1 MNELPK
7 GWAATKWN
15 DITAVDGFRRGPFGG
30 NLKKSCFVDEGYAVY
45 EQYAPINNDCRTFR
59 YFVTKDK
66 FNELA
71 SFQVNN
77 GDFLISCSGTMGR
90 ITCVPEG
97 APLGVI
103 NQALLRIRLQQG
115 YIYPE
120 YFLWLFKSPMI
131 QSLVLNKSV
140 GGAIQNLAAVKEL
153 KEIPLPL
160 APLPEQKRIV
170 EKLDEVLAQVD
181 TIKARL
187 DGIPDLLKRFRQS
200 VLASAVSGKLTEEWR
215 VDNSQQVS
223 LSDIED
229 AFVSG
234 WESEKR
240 KDFLAKG
247 KTPKN
252 ESWKAKCPTPY
263 LPTDNESEFV
273 GDLPATWL
281 LTSVDQLTKFVKDG
295 PHYSPKYVDDGI
307 EFISGRNITI
317 KGIDFSSSK
326 YISQELHEELSV
338 RCKPEFNDV
347 LLTKGGTT
355 GVSCVN
361 KHTHEFNVWVHVAV
375 LRVTSEEI
383 IMPEYLSLFFNSSIG
398 YAQSQNYTHGVANRD
413 LGLKRMVKICLGL
426 PSLSEQTEI
435 VRLADQYLALADT
448 IEAQVTKAQ
457 ARVDKL
463 TQTILAK
470 AFRGELVPQDEND
483 EPADKLLERIAQ
495 ARAEAEALAKAAKK
509 AEAAK
514 KRAAKA

>member
-1 MNELPK
+1 MNELPM

-215 VDNSQQVS
+215 RDGEYCEEGYPKSWERKGLDDLGELNRGKSKHRPRN
-223 LSDIED
+223 D
-229 AFVSG
+229 ARLFGDEYPFIQTGEVAQSG
-234 WESEKR
+234 GVITSCSKWYSEFGLEQSR
-240 KDFLAKG
+240 LFPEGTLCITIAANIADTAILGIDACFPDSVVG
-247 KTPKN
+247 FIPN
-252 ESWKAKCPTPY
+252 KAKTSSLFVKY
-263 LPTDNESEFV
+263 LIDINKDNLEQFA
-273 GDLPATWL
+273 PATA
-281 LTSVDQLTKFVKDG
+281 QK
-295 PHYSPKYVDDGI
+295 
-307 EFISGRNITI
+307 NINL
-317 KGIDFSSSK
+317 K
-326 YISQELHEELSV
+326 
-338 RCKPEFNDV
+338 V
-347 LLTKGGTT
+347 LK
-355 GVSCVN
+355 
-361 KHTHEFNVWVHVAV
+361 
-375 LRVTSEEI
+375 
-383 IMPEYLSLFFNSSIG
+383 SLNLP
-398 YAQSQNYTHGVANRD
+398 Y
-413 LGLKRMVKICLGL
+413 
-426 PSLSEQTEI
+426 PSLDEQNEI
-435 VRLADQYLALADT
+435 VRLVEQYFAFADT
-448 IEAQVTKAQ
+448 IEAQVKKAQ
-457 ARVDKL
+457 AKVDNL
-463 TQTILAK
+463 TQSILAK
-470 AFRGELVPQDEND
+470 AFRGELVPQDPND
-483 EPADKLLERIAQ
+483 ESADKLLGRIAK
-495 ARAEAEALAKAAKK
+495 AREEAEALAKAAKK
-509 AEAAK
+509 EQAAK

>member
-160 APLPEQKRIV
+160 APLPEQERIV

-200 VLASAVSGKLTEEWR
+200 VLASAVSGKLGNKQEVAPKLVELSKTGVEVKTGPFGSALHKSDYIEGGIS
-215 VDNSQQVS
+215 VINPMHINDGAIQPASQMSITKAKFDS
-223 LSDIED
+223 LSAWHLKNGDVVVGRRGEMGRAAVIRTVEEKPLLCGTGSMILRGNERLLSD
-229 AFVSG
+229 YLCYAIRSPLAVSYFNNA
-234 WESEKR
+234 S
-240 KDFLAKG
+240 
-247 KTPKN
+247 
-252 ESWKAKCPTPY
+252 
-263 LPTDNESEFV
+263 V
-273 GDLPATWL
+273 GSTMVNLNQKVIKSL
-281 LTSVDQLTKFVKDG
+281 EI
-295 PHYSPKYVDDGI
+295 YVP
-307 EFISGRNITI
+307 SI
-317 KGIDFSSSK
+317 K
-326 YISQELHEELSV
+326 
-338 RCKPEFNDV
+338 
-347 LLTKGGTT
+347 
-355 GVSCVN
+355 
-361 KHTHEFNVWVHVAV
+361 
-375 LRVTSEEI
+375 
-383 IMPEYLSLFFNSSIG
+383 
-398 YAQSQNYTHGVANRD
+398 
-413 LGLKRMVKICLGL
+413 
-426 PSLSEQTEI
+426 EQKEI
-435 VRLADQYLALADT
+435 VRLVDQYFAFAET
-448 IEAQVTKAQ
+448 IEAQVKKAQ
-457 ARVDKL
+457 AKVDNL
-463 TQTILAK
+463 TQSILAK
-470 AFRGELVPQDEND
+470 AFRGELVPQDPND
-483 EPADKLLERIAQ
+483 ESADKLLERIAK
-495 ARAEAEALAKAAKK
+495 ARTEAEELAKVAKK

-514 KRAAKA
+514 KRTAKA